1 MIGIPN
7 ATRRMTD
14 VKGPAK
20 TGSIALDQKTD
31 ETSEEKGADL
41 GIAAIVTGTETVTG
55 GNVIRMGGMQEFV
68 TEVAATTGTQ
78 TDEVIR
84 SRVTGIAIV
93 PGHRPETALETEHR
107 QAGAREVI
115 AETNVGTSETDLTM
129 RQIQSIE
136 RIGQKVKWIWILTK
150 QKRMTSTSLCD
161 GAWDSRNSGAPRIQ
175 RFLETMPMVCERRRR
190 RNIDST

>member
-78 TDEVIR
+78 TDEVR
-84 SRVTGIAIV
+84 TPGI
-93 PGHRPETALETEHR
+93 
-107 QAGAREVI
+107 
-115 AETNVGTSETDLTM
+115 
-129 RQIQSIE
+129 
-136 RIGQKVKWIWILTK
+136 
-150 QKRMTSTSLCD
+150 
-161 GAWDSRNSGAPRIQ
+161 
-175 RFLETMPMVCERRRR
+175 
-190 RNIDST
+190 